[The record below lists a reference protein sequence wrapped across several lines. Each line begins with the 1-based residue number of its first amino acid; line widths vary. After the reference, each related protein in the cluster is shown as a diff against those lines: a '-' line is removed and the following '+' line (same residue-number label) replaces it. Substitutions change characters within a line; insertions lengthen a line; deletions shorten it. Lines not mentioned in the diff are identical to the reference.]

1 MMMTLWGTVDV
12 KLLLVLALLTNQSVS
27 LSLEN
32 GKTYKYS
39 YETTIYFN
47 ELNTPKVKQTQ
58 KDVGFRLT
66 AELEVTPIFH
76 ASETQL
82 LRLQITKA
90 SVSSA
95 SRSGLERNLVVLLRY
110 PVYFELNAATGV
122 VGTIYGA
129 DSDSIFCSNLKKGVI
144 SLFQLRDE
152 DGERQEVDVSGV
164 CDTAYMV
171 SGNSVTKTKH
181 NCNNLEIAGQFSN
194 PSKMFGMTVTSSSV
208 AKYQLGD
215 GVVGSVSGTERHIV
229 VLNAK
234 PGVSTVVT
242 STQKLNLLSSI
253 GGSKTMTGNTVEEAI
268 ERINKA
274 ATSARNKYS
283 PMLMG
288 SGSEI
293 QNCVENCEKPIDVL
307 KKVKDS
313 LSSDKLSTAE
323 SGRAFLKL
331 LRSFRGIGKN
341 TIEEVLTS
349 SDSYYVVP
357 QLIDVAVAA
366 QTPDSHRALMDLV
379 SFTTD
384 GATEYQERLLLA
396 LAYTTHPDTAILK
409 YFLDLMAKPL
419 PSERLKESVV
429 LALGALVHTYCQD
442 IASCGNQVIADYVKA
457 VRESLKSC
465 EDESCKLRYVRSMG
479 NSGLADF
486 GSDLIAVA
494 ESSSSPMLS
503 ISAIQALRRFSP
515 GSLTSNQKAALSRM
529 FHQNIKQ
536 FDSSV
541 RIAAVEVLLKNQP
554 TIAEVR
560 NIMLS
565 AVGDQKNHETST
577 YIIKRLV
584 DLSES
589 DSDIRSLFRQ
599 ILSDPSMNN
608 YFVFAQRGK
617 SSAFSSYLMATRE
630 MNSSYGL
637 YQENSGTGVMKRS
650 AMVVDMESKYTK
662 QPLLT
667 FGLYAEGLAALIG
680 DAEEGAEDVE
690 ATAGMSLTLM
700 DVILPSVEFF
710 RGSGELMSAVWNAPS
725 DPVSALQG
733 NLLLQDHAQKFHL
746 SNGLVVDL
754 EVLGVASIDMSGS
767 VSISLWYKTSNSLI
781 KNSGALVVE
790 GSMKLDSKVLKAGV
804 NMYAESEASIDFKTD
819 VDFAEMP
826 FKMCLRMSRP
836 NVSFRQTV
844 EKYERSRKIKKRYR
858 TKQRRTTSSPGV
870 SYLINQKNSIQCTLI
885 AMD

>member
-1 MMMTLWGTVDV
+1 MVMWGTTVDV
-12 KLLLVLALLTNQSVS
+12 KLLLVLVLLANQSFS

-110 PVYFELNAATGV
+110 PVYFELNTGTGV

-144 SLFQLRDE
+144 SLFQLRDADE
-152 DGERQEVDVSGV
+152 EREEVDVSGV
-164 CDTAYMV
+164 CDTTYMV
-171 SGNSVTKTKH
+171 SGNSVTKTKN
-181 NCNNLEIAGQFSN
+181 NCKNLEIAGQFSN
-194 PSKMFGMTVTSSSV
+194 PSKMFGVTVTSSSV

-215 GVVGSVSGTERHIV
+215 GVIGSVSGTERHIV
-229 VLNAK
+229 VLDAK

-242 STQKLNLLSSI
+242 ATQKLNLLSST
-253 GGSKTMTGNTVEEAI
+253 GGSKTMSGNTVEEAI
-268 ERINKA
+268 EGINKA
-274 ATSARNKYS
+274 AAGTRQKFT
-283 PMLMG
+283 PMLIG

-293 QNCVENCEKPIDVL
+293 QSCVENCEKPIDVL
-307 KKVKDS
+307 QKVKDS
-313 LSSDKLSTAE
+313 ITSEMLSTAE
-323 SGRAFLKL
+323 SGRAFLRL
-331 LRSFRGIGKN
+331 LRSFRGIGKH

-366 QTPDSHRALMDLV
+366 QTPDSFKALMDLV
-379 SFTTD
+379 SFSTE
-384 GATEYQERLLLA
+384 GATEYQERVLLA
-396 LAYTTHPDTAILK
+396 LAYTTHPDIDVLQ
-409 YFLDLMAKPL
+409 YFLNLMAQPL
-419 PSERLKESVV
+419 PTERLQESIV
-429 LALGALVHTYCQD
+429 LALGAMVHTYCQD
-442 IASCGNQVIADYVKA
+442 TVSCGNQVVADYVKA
-457 VRESLKSC
+457 VRDNLKSC
-465 EDESCKLRYVRSMG
+465 ENDNCKLRYVRSMG
-479 NSGLADF
+479 NSGLSDF

-494 ESSSSPMLS
+494 ESSSNPMIS

-515 GSLTSNQKAALSRM
+515 GSLTSNHKAALSRI
-529 FHQNIKQ
+529 FHQNVKP

-541 RIAAVEVLLKNQP
+541 RIAAAEALLKNQP
-554 TIAEVR
+554 SIGDVR

-577 YIIKRLV
+577 YIIKRLL
-584 DLSES
+584 DLAES
-589 DSDIRSLFRQ
+589 DSEIRTMYKQ
-599 ILSDPSMNN
+599 ILSDPRVNN
-608 YFVFAQRGK
+608 YLLFAQKGK

-637 YQENSGTGVMKRS
+637 YQENNLAGVMKRS
-650 AMVVDMESKYTK
+650 AMVVDMASKYTK

-680 DAEEGAEDVE
+680 EAEEGAEDAE
-690 ATAGMSLTLM
+690 ATAGMTLTLM
-700 DVILPSVEFF
+700 DVLLPSVEFF

-725 DPVSALQG
+725 DPVSALQA

-754 EVLGVASIDMSGS
+754 EILGVASIDMSGS

-790 GSMKLDSKVLKAGV
+790 GSMKLDSKVLKAGI
-804 NMYAESEASIDFKTD
+804 NMQAESEASIDFNTD
-819 VDFAEMP
+819 VDFANMP

-858 TKQRRTTSSPGV
+858 AKQRRTTSSPGV
-870 SYLINQKNSIQCTLI
+870 SYLINKKNSIQCTLI

>member
-1 MMMTLWGTVDV
+1 MMALWGTFHVL
-12 KLLLVLALLTNQSVS
+12 LLLVLALLTNQSIS

-95 SRSGLERNLVVLLRY
+95 SRSGLERNLLVLLRY
-110 PVYFELNAATGV
+110 PVYFELNGGTGV

-129 DSDSIFCSNLKKGVI
+129 DSESIFCSNLKKGVI
-144 SLFQLRDE
+144 SLFQLRDT
-152 DGERQEVDVSGV
+152 DGERQETDVSGQ
-164 CDTAYMV
+164 CDTSYMV

-181 NCNNLEIAGQFSN
+181 NCENLEIAGQFSN
-194 PSKMFGMTVTSSSV
+194 PSKMFGVTVTSTSV

-215 GVVGSVSGTERHIV
+215 GVIGSVSGTERHIV

-253 GGSKTMTGNTVEEAI
+253 GGSKTVAGNTVEEAI
-268 ERINKA
+268 ESINKV
-274 ATSARNKYS
+274 SGYKHS
-283 PMLMG
+283 PMLIA
-288 SGSEI
+288 SGTEI
-293 QNCVENCEKPIDVL
+293 QNCFENCEKPIDVL

-313 LSSDKLSTAE
+313 LSSDKLSTVE

-331 LRSFRGIGKN
+331 LRSFRGIGKH

-349 SDSYYVVP
+349 SDSYYIVP

-366 QTPDSHRALMDLV
+366 QTPDSHKALMDLV
-379 SFTTD
+379 SFTTE
-384 GATEYQERLLLA
+384 GASEYQERLLLA
-396 LAYTTHPDTAILK
+396 LAYTTHPDTAVLQF
-409 YFLDLMAKPL
+409 FLDLMGKPL
-419 PSERLKESVV
+419 PTERLHESVV

-442 IASCGNQVIADYVKA
+442 TASCGTQVVADYVKA
-457 VRESLKSC
+457 VREGLKSC
-465 EDESCKLRYVRSMG
+465 QNENCKLRYVRSMG
-479 NSGLADF
+479 NSGLSDF
-486 GSDLIAVA
+486 GSDLVEVA
-494 ESSSSPMLS
+494 ESSSSPMIS
-503 ISAIQALRRFSP
+503 ISAIQALRRFST
-515 GSLTSNQKAALSRM
+515 GSLTANQKATLSRI
-529 FHQNIKQ
+529 FHQNNRQ

-541 RIAAVEVLLKNQP
+541 RLAAADVLLKNNP
-554 TIAEVR
+554 TTAEVR
-560 NIMLS
+560 NMMLS

-577 YIIKRLV
+577 YILKRLL
-584 DLSES
+584 DLSEM
-589 DSDIRSLFRQ
+589 DSYIRPMFKE
-599 ILSDPSMNN
+599 ILSDPSINN
-608 YFVFAQRGK
+608 YFVFGQRGK

-630 MNSSYGL
+630 MNSTYGL
-637 YQENSGTGVMKRS
+637 YQESSATGVMKRS
-650 AMVVDMESKYTK
+650 AMVVDMANRFTK

-680 DAEEGAEDVE
+680 EAEEGAEDVE

-700 DVILPSVEFF
+700 DVLLPSVEFF

-733 NLLLQDHAQKFHL
+733 NLLLQDHSQKFHL

-754 EVLGVASIDMSGS
+754 EVLGVSSIDMSGS

-790 GSMKLDSKVLKAGV
+790 GSMKLDSKVLKAGIK
-804 NMYAESEASIDFKTD
+804 MFAESEASIDFNTD

-836 NVSFRQTV
+836 NVSFSQTV

-858 TKQRRTTSSPGV
+858 AKQKRTASSPGV
-870 SYLINQKNSIQCTLI
+870 SYLINPKNSIQCSLI
-885 AMD
+885 ALD

>member
-1 MMMTLWGTVDV
+1 MMTMWGTVDV
-12 KLLLVLALLTNQSVS
+12 KLLLLLALLTNQSIS

-66 AELEVTPIFH
+66 AELEVTPVFH

-95 SRSGLERNLVVLLRY
+95 SRSGLERNLMVLLKY
-110 PVYFELNAATGV
+110 PVYFELNGGSGV

-129 DSDSIFCSNLKKGVI
+129 DSDSTFCSNLKKGVI
-144 SLFQLRDE
+144 SLFQLRDS
-152 DGERQEVDVSGV
+152 DGERQEIDVSGE
-164 CDTAYMV
+164 CDTTYMV
-171 SGNSVTKTKH
+171 SGNSVTKTKQ
-181 NCNNLEIAGQFSN
+181 NCKNLEIAGQFSN
-194 PSKMFGMTVTSSSV
+194 PNKMFGVTVTSTSI
-208 AKYQLGD
+208 AKYQTGD
-215 GVVGSVSGTERHIV
+215 GVIGSVSGMERHIV

-253 GGSKTMTGNTVEEAI
+253 GGSKTVTASTVEEAV
-268 ERINKA
+268 ENINQAKGY
-274 ATSARNKYS
+274 KLG
-283 PMLMG
+283 PMLIG

-293 QNCVENCEKPIDVL
+293 QHCIENCEKPIDVL
-307 KKVKDS
+307 GKVKDS

-323 SGRAFLKL
+323 SGRAFLRL
-331 LRSFRGIGKN
+331 LRSFRGTGKN

-349 SDSYYVVP
+349 SDSYYIVP

-366 QTPDSHRALMDLV
+366 QTPDSHNAMMDLV
-379 SFTTD
+379 SFTTE

-396 LAYTTHPDTAILK
+396 LAYTTHPDTAVLQ
-409 YFLDLMAKPL
+409 YFLDMMVKPL
-419 PSERLKESVV
+419 PSERLHETVV

-442 IASCGNQVIADYVKA
+442 ISRCGNQVIADYTKT
-457 VRESLKSC
+457 VRDGLRACK
-465 EDESCKLRYVRSMG
+465 DENCKLRYIRSMG
-479 NSGLADF
+479 NSGLTDF
-486 GSDLIAVA
+486 GSDLIEAA
-494 ESSSSPMLS
+494 ETSSSPMIS
-503 ISAIQALRRFSP
+503 ISAIQAFRRFSE
-515 GSLTSNQKAALSRM
+515 GSLTKNQKAALSRM
-529 FHQNIKQ
+529 FHQNNRHY
-536 FDSSV
+536 DSSV
-541 RIAAVEVLLKNQP
+541 RIAAADVLLRNKP
-554 TIAEVR
+554 SIAEVR
-560 NIMLS
+560 NIMMS

-584 DLSES
+584 DLSET
-589 DSDIRSLFRQ
+589 DSYIRSLFKQ
-599 ILSDPSMNN
+599 ILSDPSLNN
-608 YFVFAQRGK
+608 YVVFAQQGK

-650 AMVVDMESKYTK
+650 AMVVDMASKFTK

-667 FGLYAEGLAALIG
+667 FGLYAEGLAALLG
-680 DAEEGAEDVE
+680 DAEEGAEDAE
-690 ATAGMSLTLM
+690 ATAGMTLTLM
-700 DVILPSVEFF
+700 DVLLPSVEFF

-767 VSISLWYKTSNSLI
+767 VSISLWYKTSQSLI

-790 GSMKLDSKVLKAGV
+790 GSMRLDSRVLKAGI

-819 VDFAEMP
+819 VEFSEMP

-836 NVSFRQTV
+836 DVSFSQTV
-844 EKYERSRKIKKRYR
+844 EKYERSKKIKKRYR
-858 TKQRRTTSSPGV
+858 AKQRRISSSPGV
-870 SYLINQKNSIQCTLI
+870 SYLINKKNSIQCTLI
-885 AMD
+885 DLN